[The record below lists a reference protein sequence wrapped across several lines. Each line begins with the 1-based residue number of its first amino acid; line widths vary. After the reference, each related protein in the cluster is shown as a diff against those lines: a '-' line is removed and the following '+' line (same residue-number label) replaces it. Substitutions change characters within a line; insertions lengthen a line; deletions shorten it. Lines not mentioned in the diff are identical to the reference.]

1 MSLPPRIEIGQIAR
15 LLPSLDVAA
24 ISQASSPES
33 NPSLP
38 LPVTALAGHDPANK
52 LIGQRTEWHA
62 APLRVSGRH
71 SFERVTKAFGLEEPT
86 KAPWAPLDTASQSP
100 EAGLLS
106 HQPVR

>member
-1 MSLPPRIEIGQIAR
+1 MEQELPRLLAPELALHWVSVGGFRPPSIVPERQSRPGSYILSLPPRIEIGQIAR

-62 APLRVSGRH
+62 APL
-71 SFERVTKAFGLEEPT
+71 
-86 KAPWAPLDTASQSP
+86 
-100 EAGLLS
+100 AG
-106 HQPVR
+106 